1 MSRNEKQ
8 VFCKT
13 LHEIKVPNGY
23 AGNISRCVNLQQAK
37 LIGLKSHDCHI
48 LMQQLLPVAL
58 RGLLTKDV
66 VAVLFDLC
74 GYFREICSKNVRVS
88 DLKRLEAEIPII
100 MCHLEMI
107 FPPSFFT
114 VMAHLVIHLATQTKL
129 AGPVMFRWMYFI
141 ERYLGS
147 LKSHVRNKAHPE
159 ASIAEAIT
167 AVEFANFVLRYL
179 QGYNSK
185 LKHILGIDNDVLD
198 VESLNSNENFSLFSQ
213 VGKPLGRPSTRT
225 IDQMSKIQAHRY
237 VLFNFP
243 EIDIFLKEHA
253 SELRRRSRPRRL
265 SLKDIERIQHEN
277 FHEWFRNHVDK
288 LEQTNGVD
296 SLKEEVRMLARG
308 PLDVITKYQGF
319 NVNGFTFRAKRYDK
333 YTQNSGV
340 VVIAKT
346 SSYASSG
353 DRNPVLGDVAYY
365 GRLVVIVKLKYLG
378 GYSVVLFKCEW
389 CDATSGRGV
398 KKDEYNNYTLVNFSR
413 MTNTGDRLEDEPFIF
428 AAQAEQVYYIQDHI
442 DPDWFVAMKM
452 KPKDVYD
459 LGDDEMMED
468 RENEPYHVPFLNNI
482 LVNAEGNHS
491 WVRSDV
497 EGIVVDQDD

>member
-1 MSRNEKQ
+1 M
-8 VFCKT
+8 
-13 LHEIKVPNGY
+13 
-23 AGNISRCVNLQQAK
+23 
-37 LIGLKSHDCHI
+37 
-48 LMQQLLPVAL
+48 
-58 RGLLTKDV
+58 
-66 VAVLFDLC
+66 
-74 GYFREICSKNVRVS
+74 
-88 DLKRLEAEIPII
+88 
-100 MCHLEMI
+100 
-107 FPPSFFT
+107 
-114 VMAHLVIHLATQTKL
+114 
-129 AGPVMFRWMYFI
+129 
-141 ERYLGS
+141 
-147 LKSHVRNKAHPE
+147 
-159 ASIAEAIT
+159 
-167 AVEFANFVLRYL
+167 
-179 QGYNSK
+179 
-185 LKHILGIDNDVLD
+185 
-198 VESLNSNENFSLFSQ
+198 
-213 VGKPLGRPSTRT
+213 
-225 IDQMSKIQAHRY
+225 
-237 VLFNFP
+237 
-243 EIDIFLKEHA
+243 
-253 SELRRRSRPRRL
+253 
-265 SLKDIERIQHEN
+265 
-277 FHEWFRNHVDK
+277 DK

-365 GRLVVIVKLKYLG
+365 GRLVDIVKLKYLG

-389 CDATSGRGV
+389 CDSTSGRGV